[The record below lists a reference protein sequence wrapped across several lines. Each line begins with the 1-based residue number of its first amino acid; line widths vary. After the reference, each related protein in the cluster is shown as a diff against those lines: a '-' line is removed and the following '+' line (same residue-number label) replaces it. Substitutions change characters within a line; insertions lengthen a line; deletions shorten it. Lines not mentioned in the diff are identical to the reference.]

1 MQLNRGVQ
9 GPGDGSEHRYPE
21 PFDPAVRTRTI
32 PIFQWKYSRERALG
46 TPQISPGRRFESFLC
61 RSLCIFTGFAV
72 CLEALWF
79 LSPLP
84 IPPGLRLRATQSA
97 SSLRVTELKRWCA
110 LSPPRSNLPPR
121 PSNSQRAEFF
131 LELFVARRRR
141 TFGLIPDHFFR
152 TVSHKDTRS
161 FGDKIDLSTPGLF
174 VGFFNID
181 STVYPRYRLV
191 RSIGFFLFF
200 ITNLSESLK
209 FELLG
214 LSFEWCK

>member
-131 LELFVARRRR
+131 LELFVALRTTNLRAHPRSLFPYRFAQRYTIVRRQDRSIYTGAFR
-141 TFGLIPDHFFR
+141 GIFQYRFHGLSP
-152 TVSHKDTRS
+152 VQAC
-161 FGDKIDLSTPGLF
+161 
-174 VGFFNID
+174 
-181 STVYPRYRLV
+181 TVYR
-191 RSIGFFLFF
+191 FFF
-200 ITNLSESLK
+200 IFYYK
-209 FELLG
+209 PFRIIKVWIAG
-214 LSFEWCK
+214 IIVRVV